1 MTISLVVAYDLDGV
15 IGRNGALPW
24 HLPDDLK
31 RFRALTEGHAVITGR
46 KTYESIGA
54 PLDHRAN
61 FVLTRRRGYDV
72 LWACVV
78 SNIDYAMRFAA
89 TMGDV
94 FVIGGAEVYAAALPY
109 VTRAYITIVH
119 TQITGDNLTR
129 FAFDLSTWSVGD
141 VEYHAADERH
151 AHAFTT
157 MTAVRL

>member
-46 KTYESIGA
+46 KTYESI
-54 PLDHRAN
+54 LDHRAN
-61 FVLTRRRGYDV
+61 FVLTRRRGYDAS
-72 LWACVV
+72 WARVV